1 MLGMP
6 AAAGYR
12 FQRTQPHDARI
23 ADDIVT
29 DKIVHDLDLAQ
40 YFFGTITEY
49 RLLDSTRMNGQTQ
62 DATVWLRHANGVEGT
77 LFVSWL
83 FPDSRKCREVR
94 ITCTDGVA
102 AVGDFVGKTLH
113 INGQPVSCA
122 VPSWVKSDNN
132 QIKDELADFVAYC
145 MVPDTELPVF
155 QPLLQPQEI
164 ETSIKIIEALIR
176 ETKEG
181 AGEKL

>member
-1 MLGMP
+1 
-6 AAAGYR
+6 
-12 FQRTQPHDARI
+12 
-23 ADDIVT
+23 
-29 DKIVHDLDLAQ
+29 
-40 YFFGTITEY
+40 
-49 RLLDSTRMNGQTQ
+49 
-62 DATVWLRHANGVEGT
+62 
-77 LFVSWL
+77 
-83 FPDSRKCREVR
+83 
-94 ITCTDGVA
+94 
-102 AVGDFVGKTLH
+102 
-113 INGQPVSCA
+113 
-122 VPSWVKSDNN
+122 VKSDNN